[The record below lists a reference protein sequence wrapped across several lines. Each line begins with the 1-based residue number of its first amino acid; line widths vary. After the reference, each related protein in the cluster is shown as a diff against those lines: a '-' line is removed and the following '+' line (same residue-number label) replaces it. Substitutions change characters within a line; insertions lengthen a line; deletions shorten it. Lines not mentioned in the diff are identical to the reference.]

1 MNQEQV
7 QKDGANARALGRD
20 LLTNPYYVAS
30 GMPSVTGERLEEWH
44 AKAVAW
50 AAGWHAEDL
59 VRAGAG
65 APAAQN
71 PQPRMTASE
80 ALERR
85 ELPMT
90 LERARAIV
98 TEVEDKEYLKLRDGG
113 AALDGYYTAEQL
125 EAIALVLRADGARVT
140 V

>member
-1 MNQEQV
+1 MNQQEQA
-7 QKDGANARALGRD
+7 QKDGANARALGRN
-20 LLTNPYYVAS
+20 LLSNPYYVAS
-30 GMPSVTGERLEEWH
+30 GMPSVTGERLEDWH

-50 AAGWHAEDL
+50 EVGWRAEDSI
-59 VRAGAG
+59 REGAV

-71 PQPRMTASE
+71 PQPRMTEVPA
-80 ALERR
+80 RH

-125 EAIALVLRADGARVT
+125 EAIALVLRAGPPVRA
-140 V
+140 